1 MGGRKMGIT
10 KKEVQYVADL
20 ARLNLSEEEA
30 ERLVQDMD
38 SIIRYSMD
46 KLKELDTD
54 SVKPMEHV
62 LPIRN
67 VFREDV
73 CENSFRREDVLK
85 NAPSEDNGCFRVPKV
100 VE

>member
-1 MGGRKMGIT
+1 MGIT
-10 KKEVQYVADL
+10 KKEIQYVADL
-20 ARLNLSEEEA
+20 ARLSLSDEET
-30 ERLVQDMD
+30 ERLAKDMD

-46 KLKELDTD
+46 KLKELDTE

-73 CENSFRREDVLK
+73 CDKSSSREDVLQ
-85 NAPSEDNGCFRVPKV
+85 NAPSAENGCFRVPKV
-100 VE
+100 VEGN

>member
-1 MGGRKMGIT
+1 MEIT
-10 KKEVQYVADL
+10 KKEIQYVADL
-20 ARLNLSEEEA
+20 ARLNLTEEET

-38 SIIRYSMD
+38 SIVRYSMD

-67 VFREDV
+67 VFREDI
-73 CENSFRREDVLK
+73 CEKSFSREDVLK
-85 NAPSEDNGCFRVPKV
+85 NAPAKDSGCFRVPKV
-100 VE
+100 VEGN